1 MGRLNQFKM
10 LILTAIVPLFTIAV
24 NATTFTEDGTISSGV
39 FGHVYVTN
47 TAEVEMTGGMVESVY
62 IEEMGT
68 LRFSNG
74 TILDEVYVGN
84 SGTFILNGASFYPS
98 QEIQLRGAGKF
109 RMNSGTLDGFLYTR
123 EYTEINIFDGQ
134 ITNGFLDSIDYS
146 VTAIHGG
153 IHNFDDI
160 LLRDF
165 SVLKIYGGQINW
177 LSADFDNN
185 SIVHMYGGYIHSE
198 YNFNVDGNSQFNVY
212 YSDII
217 YDSRR
222 GTYIEGYRLLD
233 GSEFMLD
240 QFTYSEIQQINFHY
254 VPEPTTLLVFLT
266 GGLLLR
272 RVQRKSN

>member
-1 MGRLNQFKM
+1 MGRFNQFKM

-47 TAEVEMTGGMVESVY
+47 TAEVEMTGGTVESVY

-123 EYTEINIFDGQ
+123 EYTEINILDGQ
-134 ITNGFLDSIDYS
+134 IINGTLDSIDYS
-146 VTAIHGG
+146 ATTIQGG
-153 IHNFDDI
+153 THNFDDI
-160 LLRDF
+160 WLQDF
-165 SVLKIYGGQINW
+165 SVLKIYGGHINW
-177 LSADFDNN
+177 LNANFDNN

-198 YNFNVDGNSQFNVY
+198 YNFDVDSNAQFNVY

-217 YDSRR
+217 YDQKR
-222 GTYIEGYRLLD
+222 GIYIEGYRLLD

-240 QFTYSEIQQINFHY
+240 QFTYSEIQQINFQY
-254 VPEPTTLLVFLT
+254 VPEPATLLLFSL
-266 GGLLLR
+266 GGILCKKL
-272 RVQRKSN
+272 